1 MLGGCHKNEQHSP
14 KTILCENISDSLLL
28 QTIISAN
35 SFDNIYLCFQIHFLF
50 LQAIG
55 CHVVNMDANTM
66 SEGES
71 HKHLVL
77 GLLWQIISVSYTT
90 LKTQSHSS
98 V

>member
-1 MLGGCHKNEQHSP
+1 M
-14 KTILCENISDSLLL
+14 
-28 QTIISAN
+28 
-35 SFDNIYLCFQIHFLF
+35 F
-50 LQAIG
+50 LQSIG

-90 LKTQSHSS
+90 LKPQKRKFSTMTINDRQLSGQKIRQKIS
-98 V
+98 VIKTNAFDWELFTFDDIKK